1 MRYRS
6 GKGETIA
13 FDARFLVHLEKMKKE
28 KGFYPS
34 LRELV
39 QSLEIVSKNPVKRK
53 DASSWSYAFRSLKR
67 LAAAGKLSPEAMEV
81 YATKHTGVKLNE
93 KGSNKKTTAKRQ
105 ARRS

>member
-13 FDARFLVHLEKMKKE
+13 FDARFLIHLEKMKKE

-34 LRELV
+34 LRELAR
-39 QSLEIVSKNPVKRK
+39 SLEITSQNPVKRK

-67 LAAAGKLSPEAMEV
+67 LAASGKLSPEAMEV
-81 YATKHTGVKLNE
+81 YATKHIGVKNE
-93 KGSNKKTTAKRQ
+93 KGNSKKVSPKRKG
-105 ARRS
+105 ARP

>member
-28 KGFYPS
+28 KGYYPS
-34 LRELV
+34 LRELT
-39 QSLEIVSKNPVKRK
+39 EAFGITVSNPVKRK
-53 DASSWSYAFRSLKR
+53 DSALWGYAVRSLNR

-81 YATKHTGVKLNE
+81 YATKHTEYKNE
-93 KGSNKKTTAKRQ
+93 KGSNRKASFKRKG
-105 ARRS
+105 ARS